1 MNKFLLVSAATI
13 GLLCAAATSGS
24 AQVARPD
31 GMLKAQ
37 GNDNNIVQAQFRG
50 GFRGGGFHGGGFR
63 GGWRG
68 GGWGY
73 RGGYYRGWGPGIGL
87 GIAGGALLGGALAAP
102 YYYGGYYGGAPY
114 YDDGYYGGAAPA
126 YSGGGGVAYCM
137 QRYRSYDAVSGTFL
151 GYDGLRHPCP

>member
-1 MNKFLLVSAATI
+1 MNKFLLASAAAA
-13 GLLCAAATSGS
+13 GLLCVAATTGS
-24 AQVARPD
+24 AQVAGPL
-31 GMLKAQ
+31 GAFTAQ
-37 GNDNNIVQAQFRG
+37 STDNNIVQAQFRG
-50 GFRGGGFHGGGFR
+50 GFRGGWHG

-68 GGWGY
+68 GGWGGGW
-73 RGGYYRGWGPGIGL
+73 RGGYYRRGWGPGIGL